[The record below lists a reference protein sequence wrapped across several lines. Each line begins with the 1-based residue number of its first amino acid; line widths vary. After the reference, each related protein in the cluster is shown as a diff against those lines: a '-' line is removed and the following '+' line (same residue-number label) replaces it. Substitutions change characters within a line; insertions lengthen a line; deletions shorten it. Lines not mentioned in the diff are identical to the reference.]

1 MNKTITEE
9 EWTALLNEFKYR
21 QPTIN
26 GATSDDLGMNS
37 DTDSNYHALMF
48 FYGVQWP
55 NGKIQAIGGMRDR
68 DALGQG
74 QSTFFNSEHE
84 KMLKLESVDLRD
96 IRKLAAV
103 RELPLEKCKILL
115 LTLKQEVIDSPHRQK
130 LYLTDWYGATVGD
143 YTKLVDIHATEHD
156 FGTLLAGTENFTY
169 TYNTKQKAETRDIKE
184 MMI

>member
-9 EWTALLNEFKYR
+9 EWTTLLEEFKYR

-26 GATSDDLGMNS
+26 GGTSDSLGMNS
-37 DTDSNYHALMF
+37 DTDSNYHGLMF

-68 DALGQG
+68 NALGQ
-74 QSTFFNSEHE
+74 SRFFNSEHE

-96 IRKLAAV
+96 IRNIAV
-103 RELPLEKCKILL
+103 ARELPLEECKILL
-115 LTLKQEVIDSPHRQK
+115 LTLKEEVIDSPHRQK

-184 MMI
+184 MMV

>member
-1 MNKTITEE
+1 MSKTITEQ
-9 EWTALLNEFKYR
+9 EWTTLLEEFKYG

-26 GATSDDLGMNS
+26 GRTSDSLGMNS
-37 DTDSNYHALMF
+37 DTDSIYHQVML

-55 NGKIQAIGGMRDR
+55 NGKIQAIGGLRDR
-68 DALGQG
+68 DAVG
-74 QSTFFNSEHE
+74 QSSFFNSEHE
-84 KMLKLESVDLRD
+84 RMFELASVCLTD
-96 IRKLAAV
+96 IRNVATL
-103 RELPLEKCKILL
+103 REHPLEECKILL

-169 TYNTKQKAETRDIKE
+169 TYNTKEKVETRDIKE
-184 MMI
+184 MII

>member
-9 EWTALLNEFKYR
+9 EWTTLLEEFKYR

-26 GATSDDLGMNS
+26 GGTSDSQGMNS
-37 DTDSNYHALMF
+37 DTDVIYHELMF

-68 DALGQG
+68 DAVSNNNG
-74 QSTFFNSEHE
+74 FFNSEHE
-84 KMLKLESVDLRD
+84 KMRKLSSVDLAD
-96 IRKLAAV
+96 IRNVAAF
-103 RELPLEKCKILL
+103 REHPLDKCKILL
-115 LTLKQEVIDSPHRQK
+115 LSLKQEVIDSPHRKK
-130 LYLTDWYGATVGD
+130 LYLTDWSGATIGD

>member
-1 MNKTITEE
+1 MNKTITEQ
-9 EWTALLNEFKYR
+9 EWTTLLEEFKRR

-26 GATSDDLGMNS
+26 GGTSDSLGMNS
-37 DTDSNYHALMF
+37 DTDIDYHGLMF

-68 DALGQG
+68 DAIGQT
-74 QSTFFNSEHE
+74 SSFFNSEHE
-84 KMLKLESVDLRD
+84 RMYKLGSVDLDD
-96 IRKLAAV
+96 IRRVAAV
-103 RELPLEKCKILL
+103 RELPLEECKIIL
-115 LTLKQEVIDSPHRQK
+115 LTLKQEVIDSPHRQN

-156 FGTLLAGTENFTY
+156 FGSLLAGTENFTY
-169 TYNTKQKAETRDIKE
+169 THNTKEKAETRDIKE